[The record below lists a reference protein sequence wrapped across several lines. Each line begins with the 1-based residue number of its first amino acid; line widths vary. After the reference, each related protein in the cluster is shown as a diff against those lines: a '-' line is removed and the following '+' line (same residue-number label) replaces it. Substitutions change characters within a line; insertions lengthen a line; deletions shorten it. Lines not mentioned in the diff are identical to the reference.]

1 MDKSDA
7 ERARTQAD
15 PPKFAV
21 DQAIRVTDHPT
32 DDAVDSLR
40 EVSGQTGKV
49 FEVAWFGFRNCWSY
63 GVLVD
68 GVEYAAVEYDL
79 EPA

>member
-1 MDKSDA
+1 MGD
-7 ERARTQAD
+7 RTD
-15 PPKFAV
+15 PKFAV
-21 DQAIRVTDHPT
+21 DQTIHVKDDPT
-32 DDAVDSLR
+32 DDAVDSLG

-49 FEVAWFGFRNCWSY
+49 FAVAWFGFRNCWSY

-68 GVEYAAVEYDL
+68 DTEYEAVEYDL